1 MKLLLKIAFLG
12 TDYCGYQV
20 QNNGAT
26 IQGTFN
32 EASIKLFGYEC
43 DIVGCSRTDS
53 GVHANAFYLTVAKK
67 GEESIEST
75 IPLERIPVAY
85 NSLLPDDIS
94 VLEASYVSSEFHARY
109 CVKYKEYI
117 YKIWN
122 GAVKNPF
129 DSDRAYRAPY
139 FIDDEKLVR
148 MNEYACKF
156 VGKKSFA
163 SFMASGSKIV
173 DTTRTV
179 KYAEVYKDGDYVIF
193 KVAADGFLYNMVRIM
208 VGTLLDNARTMKP
221 VSDIDNIIESNDR
234 TLAGS
239 TAPACGLY
247 LNKVE
252 YDFPEEKN

>member
-32 EASIKLFGYEC
+32 EVSAKLFGHEC

-53 GVHANAFYLTVAKK
+53 GVHANAFYLTVSKK
-67 GEESIEST
+67 GENDLESSV
-75 IPLERIPVAY
+75 PLQRVPVAY

-94 VLEASYVSSEFHARY
+94 VLEAFFVPSDFHARY
-109 CVKYKEYI
+109 GVKYKEYI

-122 GAVKNPF
+122 GTVKNPF
-129 DSDRAYRAPY
+129 DSDRAYKSPY
-139 FIDDEKLVR
+139 YIDGERLER
-148 MNEYACKF
+148 MKEYASKF
-156 VGKKSFA
+156 VGTKDFA

-173 DTTRTV
+173 DTVRTV
-179 KYAEVYKDGDYVIF
+179 KYAEVYVEGDYVVF

-208 VGTLLDNARTMKP
+208 VGTLLDNARVMNPTS
-221 VSDIDNIIESNDR
+221 VIDGIIESRDR
-234 TLAGS
+234 SRAGS

-252 YDFPEEKN
+252 YDF